1 MNEMHLR
8 PELKPVSKKAV
19 NATKH
24 YRGKRLIKLA
34 LYTLLLAIVGI
45 AIMTALFVKQIK
57 SAFISGFGH
66 GLPEIIGGTDPV
78 QEAAARVIPY
88 MISMLPQKSDELGR
102 IQVPAQF
109 SPSRSQ

>member
-66 GLPEIIGGTDPV
+66 GLPEIIGGTD
-78 QEAAARVIPY
+78 A
-88 MISMLPQKSDELGR
+88 G
-102 IQVPAQF
+102 
-109 SPSRSQ
+109 SRSGSKGYSIYDFDAPSKKR